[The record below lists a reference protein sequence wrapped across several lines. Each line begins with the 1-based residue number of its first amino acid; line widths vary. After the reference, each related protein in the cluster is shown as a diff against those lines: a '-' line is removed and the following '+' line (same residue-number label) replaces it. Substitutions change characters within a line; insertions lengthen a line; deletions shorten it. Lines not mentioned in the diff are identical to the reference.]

1 VRVSTPT
8 LITALVLVALL
19 WLLSVQFYT
28 GCSDGGC
35 SAAREAIGWL
45 RFPLAAIGL
54 AMLLLVGVRVVS
66 GVRRR

>member
-35 SAAREAIGWL
+35 SAVREAIGWL
-45 RFPLAAIGL
+45 RFPLAALGL

-66 GVRRR
+66 GLRRR

>member
-8 LITALVLVALL
+8 LVAALALVGLL

-35 SAAREAIGWL
+35 SAAREAVAWL
-45 RFPLAAIGL
+45 RYPLAVLGL
-54 AMLLLVGVRVVS
+54 AMLLLVGVRLVS
-66 GVRRR
+66 GLRRR